1 MVFAAIRQ
9 GPLGATR
16 LKGIDRKRGMASP
29 GLLHVVTHDRWVA
42 TVARNWWAANGAL
55 DRFAPMFETVGT
67 PISSDGIDAALKAA
81 LKDDGYRIASEG
93 DVAEAMEG
101 RTRITAEYAV
111 APALHAPIE
120 TRSEEHT
127 SELPSLM
134 RLSYAV
140 FCL

>member
-67 PISSDGIDAALKAA
+67 PISSDGIDAAPKAA
-81 LKDDGYRIASEG
+81 LIDDGYRIAIEG
-93 DVAEAMEG
+93 DGAEEVEG
-101 RTRITAEYAV
+101 RQQSTAK
-111 APALHAPIE
+111 
-120 TRSEEHT
+120 
-127 SELPSLM
+127 
-134 RLSYAV
+134 
-140 FCL
+140 